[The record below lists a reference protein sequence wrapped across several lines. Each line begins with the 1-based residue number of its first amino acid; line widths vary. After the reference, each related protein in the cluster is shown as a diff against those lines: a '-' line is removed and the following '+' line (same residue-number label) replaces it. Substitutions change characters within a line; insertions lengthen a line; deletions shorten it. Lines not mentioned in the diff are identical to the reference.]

1 MKTRS
6 SRPGSTNPA
15 VRIALASLVIV
26 LASGP
31 ARAAD
36 LYGKPLRGLSAVPI
50 REVVLH
56 PARYAAKATRVEGP
70 NAGEPGSPAL
80 KDGDAVLPIVTN
92 GSFNFP
98 SDMAGG
104 FLAAEGRARGEGKGA
119 VFVATGVEVR
129 REASR

>member
-1 MKTRS
+1 VKIRS
-6 SRPGSTNPA
+6 SRLVSTNPA
-15 VRIALASLVIV
+15 GRAALAILAVV

-36 LYGKPLRGLSAVPI
+36 LYGKPLRGLSPVAV
-50 REVVLH
+50 REVVQN
-56 PARYAAKATRVEGP
+56 PARFAAKATRVEGP

-92 GSFNFP
+92 GSFKFP
-98 SDMAGG
+98 ADMAGG
-104 FLAAEGRARGEGKGA
+104 ILAAEGRARGEGKSA

-129 REASR
+129 REATR